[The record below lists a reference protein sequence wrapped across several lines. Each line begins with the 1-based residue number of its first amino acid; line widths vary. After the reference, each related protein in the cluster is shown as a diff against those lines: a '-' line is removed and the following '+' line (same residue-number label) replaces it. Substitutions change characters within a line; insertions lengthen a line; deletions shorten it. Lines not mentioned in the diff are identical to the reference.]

1 MSTIL
6 EYAHIDN
13 TKSAL
18 QLSKVFFFFYSKNV
32 IWPWCWV
39 GKKKMEVAMDSLKD
53 KIEFRVRWE
62 PFLLK
67 PDIPADGIPKPAAY
81 TDPSNPRWDN
91 TFW

>member
-1 MSTIL
+1 
-6 EYAHIDN
+6 
-13 TKSAL
+13 
-18 QLSKVFFFFYSKNV
+18 
-32 IWPWCWV
+32 
-39 GKKKMEVAMDSLKD
+39 MDSLKD

-91 TFW
+91 TFWFPVKTVLVDNYIVEQKQLQTIWLISK